1 MHARL
6 VKRAPGGQ
14 QVFHIVFTSTSGS
27 AALLSPSLLPADTAS
42 LSSSELLTMT
52 TTTGTASGNRR
63 ESMVDGDTSDRLSVW
78 STSVTRFP
86 QKDKI
91 ALRIGWAMVAYFVIA
106 VIRRI
111 VTVCC
116 FGAGR
121 S

>member
-1 MHARL
+1 
-6 VKRAPGGQ
+6 
-14 QVFHIVFTSTSGS
+14 
-27 AALLSPSLLPADTAS
+27 
-42 LSSSELLTMT
+42 
-52 TTTGTASGNRR
+52 
-63 ESMVDGDTSDRLSVW
+63 VW